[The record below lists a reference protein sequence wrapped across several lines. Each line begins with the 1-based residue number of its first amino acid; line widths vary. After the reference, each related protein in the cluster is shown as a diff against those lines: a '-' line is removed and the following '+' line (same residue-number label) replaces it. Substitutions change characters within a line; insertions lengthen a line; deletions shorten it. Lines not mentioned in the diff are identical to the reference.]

1 MPVRMLVG
9 EHNGLR
15 SIAWAGFEQDSAD
28 VAVDCLLGHPHRWVH
43 SAFDGPR
50 ATSTSSSCSPGV
62 SCSSSAGGSSGAMR
76 GSGTARRAGVD
87 PRRLVE
93 VAVVGLPARAARLD
107 LDGGRLRQ
115 RRQLELGRVEDVH
128 RFCLVLTHRWRT
140 RIPSRSTIQVKIGC
154 DSPQVGGPP
163 RSTDPA
169 PDVCASGSAGQ
180 RARAPRRGEAS
191 AGPAWLAT
199 TGAGPRRA
207 PVVH

>member
-28 VAVDCLLGHPHRWVH
+28 VAVDCLLGHPTSLGAFGVRR
-43 SAFDGPR
+43 SARHQYKQLVFAWRELLEQRRRLERIDAR
-50 ATSTSSSCSPGV
+50 
-62 SCSSSAGGSSGAMR
+62 SGA
-76 GSGTARRAGVD
+76 ARRAGVD

-107 LDGGRLRQ
+107 LDGRLRQ

-140 RIPSRSTIQVKIGC
+140 RIPSRSTTQGKIGC
-154 DSPQVGGPP
+154 DPPQVGGSP
-163 RSTDPA
+163 RSADPA
-169 PDVCASGSAGQ
+169 PDVCASGSVGQ

-199 TGAGPRRA
+199 TGAGPSRA
-207 PVVH
+207 PAVH